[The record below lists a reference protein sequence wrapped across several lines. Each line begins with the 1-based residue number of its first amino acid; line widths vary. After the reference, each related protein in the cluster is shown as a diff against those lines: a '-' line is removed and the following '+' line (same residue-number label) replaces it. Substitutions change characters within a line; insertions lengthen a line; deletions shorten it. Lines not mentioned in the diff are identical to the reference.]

1 MSAYKPFLASN
12 IIVTPFEVNKN
23 FTFTGSLK
31 SYIDRYSGTNITN
44 YTFSTTIDP
53 TSNGQYQ
60 RLIYNSIK
68 ELYYSNYLSSSYG
81 DPVNRATLIPGKD
94 SEGDRYVGSSQ
105 APGMYEN
112 YQPTTLTFPKNFP
125 TASNDRIAVI
135 SIPSSYYGNYVKPS
149 TFVFKCQSGS
159 FYDDGEGNIKSG
171 SVDVPYSKSLSYG
184 NIFYEHGIAVI
195 YGVSTS
201 ILTNITSSVQSTT
214 CSFQSSLTIYET
226 QYKCTIRE
234 NEFNFTL
241 NPSVTSGSTPIT
253 GSFYNY
259 YTPSE
264 NLNDFATGSVFQP
277 YITTIGLYNDNKE
290 LLAVAKLAQ
299 PLPLSKTTD
308 TNIVVSLD
316 R

>member
-23 FTFTGSLK
+23 FTFTGSLQ
-31 SYIDRYSGTNITN
+31 SQVDRYLGTNITSYLYSIN
-44 YTFSTTIDP
+44 DP
-53 TSNGQYQ
+53 VSSGQYQ

-94 SEGDRYVGSSQ
+94 TIGDRLVGSPQS
-105 APGMYEN
+105 PGMYEN

-125 TASNDRIAVI
+125 TASGDQIAVI
-135 SIPSSYYGNYVKPS
+135 SIPSSYYGNYVRPS
-149 TFVFKCQSGS
+149 TFTFQCQSGS
-159 FYDDGEGNIKSG
+159 FFDDGEGNIKSG
-171 SVDVPYSKSLSYG
+171 SLATPYSLSLSYG
-184 NIFYEHGIAVI
+184 NIFYEHGIAVL
-195 YGVSTS
+195 YGLPSSVL
-201 ILTNITSSVQSTT
+201 INITSSTQRTT

-234 NEFNFTL
+234 SEFNFTL
-241 NPSVTSGSTPIT
+241 NPSITSGSTPLT
-253 GSFYNY
+253 GSFYSY
-259 YTPSE
+259 YLPSE
-264 NLNDFATGSVFQP
+264 NLNDFATSSIFQP

-290 LLAVAKLAQ
+290 LLAVAKLSQ
-299 PLPLSKTTD
+299 PLPISKTTD
-308 TNIVVSLD
+308 TNILINID